1 MMFVEVMLLLILLGA
16 NCTQAHIKYCSF
28 VVWCCVL
35 FFLSSYIRQGWR
47 GNVIVRCVCHSV
59 WL

>member
-35 FFLSSYIRQGWR
+35 FFFCLVTSAKAG
-47 GNVIVRCVCHSV
+47 GVM
-59 WL
+59 